1 MNSPKSMQLLAVL
14 LENFQ
19 REPGET
25 ISLSEDLRTG
35 IQDGNHRLEA
45 VAMASCNCPG
55 ENCFSCAKGR

>member
-1 MNSPKSMQLLAVL
+1 MNGPKSRQLLAVL

-35 IQDGNHRLEA
+35 I
-45 VAMASCNCPG
+45 
-55 ENCFSCAKGR
+55 